1 MVCTAGVQCASPH
14 FIPMAGRH
22 PAAGGAGGATAAAF
36 ASSGGADTG
45 LPLTSTPVNSNPTAF
60 LKSVAFLAWSTRT
73 FRMTTSRM
81 GISVRPSTYS
91 AVPET

>member
-22 PAAGGAGGATAAAF
+22 PAGEVATAAAL
-36 ASSGGADTG
+36 GGAETG
-45 LPLTSTPVNSNPTAF
+45 LLLTSTPVNSNPTAF

>member
-1 MVCTAGVQCASPH
+1 MVCTAGVQCGSPH
-14 FIPMAGRH
+14 FIPMAGRQ
-22 PAAGGAGGATAAAF
+22 PAGGGAGGATAAAL
-36 ASSGGADTG
+36 ARSGGRTG